1 MTQKQKIDPWEI
13 IRLVGDREL
22 DFLDCRLIDAIG
34 RNLCP
39 TRRALSQHS
48 RMSEAQMR
56 YRVKRLA
63 RKLKAG
69 V

>member
-1 MTQKQKIDPWEI
+1 MIQTHKIDPWEI

-22 DFLDCRLIDAIG
+22 DFLDCRLIDALAHDLYG
-34 RNLCP
+34 
-39 TRRALSQHS
+39 TQRAIARHS

-56 YRVKRLA
+56 YRIKRLA